1 MNTGGSFEPLLIR
14 CTGCMQN
21 LCTVSCGSNAVVY
34 IRGDLLLEA
43 HKCSVCERY
52 QAAVGTGTDGIP
64 PCITACHHSKD
75 KVVLEALSGAQKRI
89 KNADLL
95 PLLTL

>member
-1 MNTGGSFEPLLIR
+1 MSTGGSFEPRLIR
-14 CTGCMQN
+14 CMGCMQN
-21 LCTVSCGSNAVVY
+21 PCTVSCGSNAVVY

-52 QAAVGTGTDGIP
+52 KGLMGTCTKGIP
-64 PCITACHHSKD
+64 PCITACQHSED
-75 KVVLEALSGAQKRI
+75 KVVLEVLSEAQKRI
-89 KNADLL
+89 KNADFL

>member
-1 MNTGGSFEPLLIR
+1 MNTGGTFEPLLIR

-21 LCTVSCGSNAVVY
+21 PCTLSCGSNAVVY

-43 HKCSVCERY
+43 HKCSVCERF
-52 QAAVGTGTDGIP
+52 QEVAGTCTDGIP
-64 PCITACHHSKD
+64 PCITTCHHSED
-75 KVVLEALSGAQKRI
+75 KVVLEVLSGAQKRI